1 MSTQPTSPPNSGP
14 SSAGSSRRPRIVLIH
29 AVREAIDPVRAAFAA
44 DMPGA
49 DVHDLLET
57 SLSADLAAE
66 KGVLG
71 AAMIERFRTLGRYA
85 ATTSAAGA
93 TTDAVLFTCS
103 AFGPAIEAV
112 QRDLA
117 IPVLKPN
124 EAAFREALAR
134 GTRIGL
140 MVTFDPSLA
149 PLRAELEGLAKAARR
164 PVVIEPRVVPAAMAA
179 LKAGRGEEHDALL
192 AEAARNLTD
201 VDVIV
206 LGQFSTARAAAAV
219 TQASGK
225 PVITT
230 PTAAVAEMRKRLAVP
245 RPRS

>member
-1 MSTQPTSPPNSGP
+1 MSTAMASDEG
-14 SSAGSSRRPRIVLIH
+14 RRPRIILIH

-44 DMPGA
+44 GMPSA

-57 SLSADLAAE
+57 ALSADLAAE

-71 AAMIERFRTLGRYA
+71 AAMIERFRALGRYA
-85 ATTSAAGA
+85 AATSAAGRK
-93 TTDAVLFTCS
+93 TDAILFTYS

-112 QRDLA
+112 QRDLD

-124 EAAFREALAR
+124 EAAFTEALGR
-134 GTRIGL
+134 GARIGL
-140 MVTFDPSLA
+140 MVTFEPSLS
-149 PLRAELEGLAKAARR
+149 PLRAELAALARAGGR
-164 PVVIEPRVVPAAMAA
+164 PVHVEPRVVSRAMEA

-192 AEAARNLTD
+192 AEAAKNLTE

-206 LGQFSTARAAAAV
+206 LGQFSTERAATGVARA
-219 TQASGK
+219 SGV

-230 PTAAVAEMRKRLAVP
+230 PAAAVSQMRRRLAGLA
-245 RPRS
+245 

>member
-1 MSTQPTSPPNSGP
+1 M
-14 SSAGSSRRPRIVLIH
+14 LIH
-29 AVREAIDPVRAAFAA
+29 AVREAIDPVRAAFAG
-44 DMPGA
+44 DMPNA

-66 KGVLG
+66 NGVLG
-71 AAMIERFRTLGRYA
+71 APMIERFRTLGRYA
-85 ATTSAAGA
+85 AATTAAGHK
-93 TTDAVLFTCS
+93 TDALLFTCS

-124 EAAFREALAR
+124 EAAFKQALAA

-149 PLRAELEGLAKAARR
+149 PLRAELEGRAKAAGRSIH
-164 PVVIEPRVVPAAMAA
+164 IEPRVVAPAMTA
-179 LKAGRGEEHDALL
+179 LKAGRGEEHDTLL
-192 AEAARNLTD
+192 AEAAKSLTS

-206 LGQFSTARAAAAV
+206 LGQFSTARAAFAV
-219 TQASGK
+219 GKASGR

-230 PTAAVAEMRKRLAVP
+230 PAAAVAEMRQRLA
-245 RPRS
+245 SLS